1 MISRPIQLPGGGR
14 FLMGAAVLFAFW
26 SPAEDAARAQA
37 ETTREAQGVE
47 ADISLIAVLDGAWV
61 RNEEVSEEPIQ
72 KTINLW
78 RDPERMSTALLELS
92 TSLAE
97 RVGRLQITVD
107 EGQVRLRNAE
117 YEILAFPVDGSAVA
131 DHYGNRHRALVLP
144 GTLEI
149 ETARPGWLL
158 IETLYVQAGQLHRVI
173 EIQSERFP
181 NLRFLTVYDRSG
193 DEPRSKSPTG
203 NDLNRFARP
212 AAIRIV
218 PPHRGHHELLTGR
231 VEVETLI
238 VDPTIGR
245 VEFFLDG
252 RRRGR
257 VGKPPFRTRLNLADP
272 PREQTLEVRAY
283 SVRGA
288 YVGDDR
294 VVLNRFDPP
303 FAVRIG
309 AITPLETDGPAVQV
323 EASIAVP
330 RSAALER
337 VEFYR
342 GEQLVDTADNLARHA
357 ASGGFRAVTG
367 NVPTNDLSPQD
378 YVRVTARLVDG
389 RELEDAELLQG
400 AEFKGE
406 IDVQLIHLQVL
417 VVDADGNPV
426 GGLRTADFRIV
437 EDGERKAVEE
447 LQRAGDVPLVLGM
460 AIDSSASMKPVWN
473 QLRSVAGAFL
483 ESSLTEE
490 DRAFLV
496 DFDETI
502 RLLQPP
508 TGDTPTL
515 RSKLERLVANGGT
528 ALNDG
533 ILFSLVQYG
542 NEPGRRALVVVTDG
556 VDIDSRSEPEQ
567 AGAFAERVG
576 IPIYFIDLGR
586 DQIALLDT
594 NIPDGDTQT
603 PSMRTARST
612 RHVLGMRQLAQ
623 RSGGRLFQIDLEL
636 PPPDFVARVHEVFDR
651 IKEDLR
657 LQHVLTYYSDRPLGA
672 AIEPEVRTTRTDLE
686 VRSAL
691 PLYVSDQQ

>member
-1 MISRPIQLPGGGR
+1 MRSCAPL
-14 FLMGAAVLFAFW
+14 LAGAVVAFAFW
-26 SPAEDAARAQA
+26 SPGEDAARAQA
-37 ETTREAQGVE
+37 ETTGEALSFE
-47 ADISLIAVLDGAWV
+47 AGDSPIAILEGSWA
-61 RNEEVSEEPIQ
+61 RNEKVSEDPVQ
-72 KTINLW
+72 KTISLW
-78 RDPERMSTALLELS
+78 RNPDRTSATLVGLAS
-92 TSLAE
+92 SLAD
-97 RVGRLQITVD
+97 RVGRLRITVE

-117 YEILAFPVDGSAVA
+117 FEIFELPVDGSAVA
-131 DHYGNRHRALVLP
+131 DQYGNRHRASVLP

-149 ETARPGWLL
+149 ETSRPGWLL

-181 NLRFLTVYDRSG
+181 NLRFLTVYDHSG
-193 DEPRSKSPTG
+193 DELRSASST
-203 NDLNRFARP
+203 DDDMSRLARP

-231 VEVETLI
+231 VEVGTLI
-238 VDPTIGR
+238 VDSTIGR
-245 VEFFLDG
+245 VDFFLDS
-252 RRRGR
+252 RRRKR
-257 VGKPPFRTRLNLADP
+257 VGKPPFRTRINLADP

-294 VVLNRFDPP
+294 VVLNRVDPP

-309 AITPLETDGPAVQV
+309 AITPHETDVPAVQV
-323 EASIAVP
+323 ETRIAVP
-330 RSAALER
+330 RGASLER

-342 GEQLVDTADNLARHA
+342 GEQLAQAVDNLAQHP
-357 ASGGFRAVTG
+357 SPGGFRTVTG
-367 NVPTNDLSPQD
+367 SVSTRDLSPQD
-378 YVRVTARLVDG
+378 YVRVTARLADG
-389 RELEDAELLQG
+389 REMEDAELLQG

-426 GGLRTADFRIV
+426 GGLRAADFRIV
-437 EDGERKAVEE
+437 EDGEQRAVEE
-447 LQRAGDVPLVLGM
+447 LRRAGDVPLVLGM

-473 QLRSVAGAFL
+473 QLKSVAGAFL
-483 ESSLTEE
+483 ESSLTET

-515 RSKLERLVANGGT
+515 RKTLERLVANGGT

-567 AGAFAERVG
+567 AGSFAERVG
-576 IPIYFIDLGR
+576 IPLYFIDLGR
-586 DQIALLDT
+586 DQVALLDT
-594 NIPDGDTQT
+594 NTSERDST
-603 PSMRTARST
+603 PAPTMRSARSDAHL
-612 RHVLGMRQLAQ
+612 RRMRQLAR
-623 RSGGRLFQIDLEL
+623 RSGGRLFRIDLEL
-636 PPPDFVARVHEVFDR
+636 PPPDFVAKVHGVFDR
-651 IKEDLR
+651 IKEDL
-657 LQHVLTYYSDRPLGA
+657 LHQYVLTYYSDRPLGS
-672 AIEPEVRTTRTDLE
+672 AIEPEVRTSRTDLE

-691 PLYVSDQQ
+691 PLYQSDDG

>member
-1 MISRPIQLPGGGR
+1 
-14 FLMGAAVLFAFW
+14 MGPLIRTTVLLALRA
-26 SPAEDAARAQA
+26 PAEDAARAQS
-37 ETTREAQGVE
+37 ETTREAQSVE
-47 ADISLIAVLDGAWV
+47 ADISLIAALEGTWV
-61 RNEEVSEEPIQ
+61 RNEEVSEDPIQ

-78 RDPERMSTALLELS
+78 RDPDRMSTTLLGLA
-92 TSLAE
+92 TSLGD
-97 RVGRLQITVD
+97 RVGRLQITVG
-107 EGQVRLRNAE
+107 EGQVRLRNAQ
-117 YEILAFPVDGSAVA
+117 YEVLAFPADGSPVA

-149 ETARPGWLL
+149 ETVRPGWLL
-158 IETLYVQAGQLHRVI
+158 IETLYVQAGQLHRII

-181 NLRFLTVYDRSG
+181 NLRFLTVYDRLG
-193 DEPRSKSPTG
+193 DEPRSTSPTRDG
-203 NDLNRFARP
+203 MDRFARP

-218 PPHRGHHELLTGR
+218 PPQRGHHELLRGR
-231 VEVETLI
+231 VDIGTLI

-257 VGKPPFRTRLNLADP
+257 VGKPPFRTRINLADA

-309 AITPLETDGPAVQV
+309 AIKPRETGSPAVQV
-323 EASIAVP
+323 ETSIAVP
-330 RSAALER
+330 RGAVLER

-342 GEQLVDTADNLARHA
+342 GERLVDTADSLPQHPAT
-357 ASGGFRAVTG
+357 GGFRAVTG

-378 YVRVTARLVDG
+378 YVRVTARLADG

-426 GGLRTADFRIV
+426 GGLRTADSRIV
-437 EDGERKAVEE
+437 EDGEQKAVEE
-447 LQRAGDVPLVLGM
+447 LQRAGDVPLILGM

-483 ESSLTEE
+483 ESSLTAE

-502 RLLQPP
+502 RLLQPL
-508 TGDTPTL
+508 TGSAPAL
-515 RSKLERLVANGGT
+515 RRRLERLVANGGT

-542 NEPGRRALVVVTDG
+542 NKPGRRALVVVTDG

-576 IPIYFIDLGR
+576 IPLYFIDLGR

-594 NIPDGDTQT
+594 NTPDGDTQT

-612 RHVLGMRQLAQ
+612 RHVLEMRQLAR
-623 RSGGRLFQIDLEL
+623 RSGGRLFRIDLEL
-636 PPPDFVARVHEVFDR
+636 PPPDFVARTHEVFDR
-651 IKEDLR
+651 IKDDLR

-672 AIEPEVRTTRTDLE
+672 AIEPEVRTIRTDLE

-691 PLYVSDQQ
+691 PLHMSDQQ